1 MHPSLSPPTD
11 MGGRSQ
17 SAHIPLGQH
26 PSDSTDTVLIEQAER
41 GAHSQSASFSGAPLD
56 CQRPKRERGKKLRSG
71 GFLPLSRE
79 GVHSAGGF
87 KVMTELS

>member
-11 MGGRSQ
+11 RGGRSQ

-26 PSDSTDTVLIEQAER
+26 PSDFTDTVLIEQAER

-56 CQRPKRERGKKLRSG
+56 EEKLRTG